1 MNTLNQVIYRVVIG
15 GAFLIRLVGPRFRII
30 GRFLSQAT
38 QSFKI
43 SHGKRR
49 APRHPIS
56 RSLQFAG
63 VGLITVVFAAAGYGT
78 REEESVM
85 HDEQLAQ
92 APNTLDLVERARYAI
107 NAMTRSTNPK
117 AEYAVYFTGVLHR
130 NPPTLLRAIPL
141 YGKFME
147 GLALLRIMTSGD
159 FDTRPSSQPKSFNQ
173 HVDIIWREAL
183 LRKLREQELTLVGAE
198 GGRQLAWLAIQYRQT
213 KDAIWKELGDAVIQ
227 RALETTVHQD
237 DYCYFPQDSEGTM
250 PSRWGATYQGW
261 TLQGVTQYYI
271 ATGSEAAL
279 ELAGKLARYLKDHS
293 GIFDSNGRFL
303 ARHDVDVPLNPPSTL
318 GPALHFHHNGNAME
332 AISAYAWASGEVEFA
347 QFAKKCYEYAR
358 SLPDSSPLV
367 GFFQEY
373 IDDWPDNRG
382 VIDCETCCV
391 VDMMLTA
398 LWMTK
403 AGVGDYWDDIDRYL
417 RNQFAEMQM
426 TSGDWL
432 IRMTEGLPYRSP
444 GEGEIAMGSPDRW
457 VGTFAGWAT
466 ANDFFAIGAGPG
478 IMHCCTGN
486 GSRALYYLWENML
499 EYNDS
504 ELKLHLLL
512 NRKSPSVEVSSRI
525 PYEGSVDLKVKA
537 RCDNVTV
544 RAPEWVESSS
554 RGLSCQVNGVSRQ
567 YSWEGRYVHIGEAD
581 PGDIVDLA
589 FPISE
594 RAVEETVGGV
604 PYTLVIR
611 GNNVISISP
620 PGRNYPFY
628 NR

>member
-1 MNTLNQVIYRVVIG
+1 ML
-15 GAFLIRLVGPRFRII
+15 RFAETHN
-30 GRFLSQAT
+30 GVAVRFLSR
-38 QSFKI
+38 
-43 SHGKRR
+43 HGPPFIFRQRKGWK
-49 APRHPIS
+49 PLLPI
-56 RSLQFAG
+56 LLTIQLI
-63 VGLITVVFAAAGYGT
+63 GLIDVLFAAEGNGK
-78 REEESVM
+78 REEESTM
-85 HDEQLAQ
+85 QSEQLVG

-107 NAMTRSTNPK
+107 NAMTRSTNPE

-130 NPPTLLRAIPL
+130 NPPTLLREIPL

-147 GLALLRIMTSGD
+147 GLALMRIMTSGE
-159 FDTRPSSQPKSFNQ
+159 FDTRPSTQPVDYNR
-173 HVDIIWREAL
+173 HVDRVWREAF
-183 LRKLREQELTLVGAE
+183 LRKLENQELTLVGAE
-198 GGRQLAWLAIQYRQT
+198 GGRQLAWLAIQYKQT
-213 KDAIWKELGDAVIQ
+213 QDSQWKELGETVIH
-227 RALETTVHQD
+227 RALKTTVHQNGF
-237 DYCYFPQDSEGTM
+237 CYFPTDAEGTM
-250 PSRWGATYQGW
+250 PTSWEATYQGW
-261 TLQGVTQYYI
+261 TLQGVTQFYM

-293 GIFDSNGRFL
+293 GMFDADGHFL
-303 ARHDVDVPLNPPSTL
+303 ARHNVDVPLNPPATL
-318 GPALHFHHNGNAME
+318 GPALHFHHNGNTME
-332 AISAYAWASGEVEFA
+332 ALSEYAWASGESEFGEFA
-347 QFAKKCYEYAR
+347 KRCYEYAR
-358 SLPDSSPLV
+358 SLPDSSPLI

-391 VDMMLTA
+391 VDMLLTA

-432 IRMTEGLPYRSP
+432 TEMTEELTYRPP
-444 GEGEIAMGSPDRW
+444 GEGEIAMGSPQRW

-499 EYNDS
+499 EFS
-504 ELKLHLLL
+504 GGELQLHLLL
-512 NRKSPSVEVSSRI
+512 NRKSPWVEVSSRI
-525 PYEGSVDLKVKA
+525 PYEGKVELDVKA
-537 RCDNVTV
+537 TCENISV
-544 RAPEWVESSS
+544 RAPEWVGSSN
-554 RGLSCQVNGVSRQ
+554 GALSCRVNSTPRKI
-567 YSWEGRYVHIGEAD
+567 SWNGRYVHTGKAA
-581 PGDIVDLA
+581 PGDTVEIT
-589 FPISE
+589 FPISN
-594 RAVEETVGGV
+594 RTVEETVGGV

-620 PGRNYPFY
+620 PGKHYPFY

>member
-1 MNTLNQVIYRVVIG
+1 MHNG
-15 GAFLIRLVGPRFRII
+15 
-30 GRFLSQAT
+30 
-38 QSFKI
+38 
-43 SHGKRR
+43 
-49 APRHPIS
+49 
-56 RSLQFAG
+56 QFAP
-63 VGLITVVFAAAGYGT
+63 
-78 REEESVM
+78 M
-85 HDEQLAQ
+85 
-92 APNTLDLVERARYAI
+92 PNTLDLVERARYAI
-107 NAMTRSTNPK
+107 NAMTRSTNPE
-117 AEYAVYFTGVLHR
+117 AEHAVYFTGVLHR
-130 NPPTLLRAIPL
+130 NPPTLLREIPL

-147 GLALLRIMTSGD
+147 GLALMRIMTSGD
-159 FDTRPSSQPKSFNQ
+159 FDTRPSSQPKDFNR
-173 HVDIIWREAL
+173 HVDRIWREAF
-183 LRKLREQELTLVGAE
+183 LRKLNEHELGLVGAE
-198 GGRQLAWLAIQYRQT
+198 GGRQLAWLAIQYRRT
-213 KDAIWKELGDAVIQ
+213 KDSMWKELGDAIIQ
-227 RALETTVHQD
+227 RALETTIHQD

-250 PSRWGATYQGW
+250 PTRWGATYQGW
-261 TLQGVTQYYI
+261 TLQGVTQYYV

-279 ELAGKLARYLKDHS
+279 ELAGKLARYLKDRS
-293 GIFDSNGRFL
+293 GIFDASGRFL
-303 ARHDVDVPLNPPSTL
+303 ARHDVDVPLNPPTTL

-332 AISAYAWASGEVEFA
+332 ALSEYAWASGEAEFGE
-347 QFAKKCYEYAR
+347 FAKKCYEYAR

-403 AGVGDYWDDIDRYL
+403 AGVGDYWDDIDRYM

-426 TSGDWL
+426 TSGDW
-432 IRMTEGLPYRSP
+432 ITRMTEELSYRPP
-444 GEGEIAMGSPDRW
+444 GEGEIAMGSTERW

-499 EYNDS
+499 DYNDG
-504 ELKLHLLL
+504 ELRLHLLL
-512 NRKSPSVEVSSRI
+512 NRKSPCVEVKSRI
-525 PYEGSVDLKVKA
+525 PYKGKVELKVKA
-537 RCDNVTV
+537 GCENIAV

-554 RGLSCQVNGVSRQ
+554 SGMSCQVNGVPRNI
-567 YSWEGRYVHIGEAD
+567 SWRDRYVHIGKALT
-581 PGDIVDLA
+581 GDTVELV

-594 RAVEETVGGV
+594 RTVEETVGGV

-620 PGRNYPFY
+620 PGKNYPFY

>member
-1 MNTLNQVIYRVVIG
+1 MQN
-15 GAFLIRLVGPRFRII
+15 
-30 GRFLSQAT
+30 
-38 QSFKI
+38 
-43 SHGKRR
+43 
-49 APRHPIS
+49 
-56 RSLQFAG
+56 
-63 VGLITVVFAAAGYGT
+63 
-78 REEESVM
+78 
-85 HDEQLAQ
+85 EQLAGT
-92 APNTLDLVERARYAI
+92 PNTLDLVERARYAI
-107 NAMTRSTNPK
+107 NAMTRSTNPE

-130 NPPTLLRAIPL
+130 NPPTLLREIPL

-147 GLALLRIMTSGD
+147 GLALMRIMTNGE
-159 FDTRPSSQPKSFNQ
+159 FDTRPSTQPKDFNR
-173 HVDIIWREAL
+173 HVDKIWRETF
-183 LRKLREQELTLVGAE
+183 LRKLNEHELGLVGAE
-198 GGRQLAWLAIQYRQT
+198 GGRQLAWLGIQYRQT
-213 KDAIWKELGDAVIQ
+213 NDSMWKELGDAVIQ

-250 PSRWGATYQGW
+250 PTRWEATYQGW

-293 GIFDSNGRFL
+293 GIFDTNGRFL
-303 ARHDVDVPLNPPSTL
+303 ARHDVDVPLNPPTTL

-332 AISAYAWASGEVEFA
+332 ALSEYAWASGETEFGE
-347 QFAKKCYEYAR
+347 FAKKCYEYAR
-358 SLPDSSPLV
+358 SLPDSSPLI

-391 VDMMLTA
+391 VDMLLTA

-432 IRMTEGLPYRSP
+432 TRMTEGLSYRPP
-444 GEGEIAMGSPDRW
+444 GEGEIAMGSTQRW

-499 EYNDS
+499 EFKNG

-512 NRKSPSVEVSSRI
+512 NRKSAWVEVVSYI
-525 PYEGSVDLKVKA
+525 PHRGKVALEVKA
-537 RCDNVTV
+537 TCENIAV

-554 RGLSCQVNGVSRQ
+554 SGLSCQVNGVPRKL
-567 YSWEGRYVHIGEAD
+567 SWRDRYMNIGKAS
-581 PGDIVDLA
+581 PGDTVELA

-594 RAVEETVGGV
+594 RTVEETVGGV
-604 PYTLVIR
+604 TYTLVIR

-620 PGRNYPFY
+620 PGKNYPFY